1 MGSMVD
7 ITLFVSL
14 FSIYV
19 ILLNL
24 FKIQVN
30 INGYAICPDCG
41 AHLIVDLVERPPNRM
56 HRIGAVTKELDLH
69 ILYVVWDWPR
79 QATVVMM

>member
-1 MGSMVD
+1 MPMVD
-7 ITLFVSL
+7 ITLFVSS

-24 FKIQVN
+24 SEIQVN

-41 AHLIVDLVERPPNRM
+41 ACLNRGSG
-56 HRIGAVTKELDLH
+56 GAASK
-69 ILYVVWDWPR
+69 LY
-79 QATVVMM
+79 A